1 MRLAKLR
8 TSLTRGLEL
17 TTNKMGESTINGDM
31 PSSKFISVCY
41 SWSRPISVL
50 TTPQHVTSYP
60 VVADSIET
68 VKKNPYGAKGID
80 LTNSAYSSF
89 VKPTFPYLQTPYE
102 YTKPYIAK
110 ADSIG
115 DSVLGKVDER
125 IPILKSET
133 KEIKSTIFDF
143 AHWPFV
149 QASKSKDYVLNTY
162 SEEYK
167 KCGGDGYVA
176 GTKALITSQLVI
188 TSDVLHWF
196 SSFVNGKKEQAKP
209 YLSEKLDSAKSLLN
223 QKTEEAS
230 NAAEDA
236 KNVASKKGNEA
247 ANKVNEKAS

>member
-1 MRLAKLR
+1 
-8 TSLTRGLEL
+8 
-17 TTNKMGESTINGDM
+17 MGESTINGDM
-31 PSSKFISVCY
+31 PQSKF
-41 SWSRPISVL
+41 L
-50 TTPQHVTSYP
+50 QHVTSYP

-68 VKKNPYGAKGID
+68 VKSNPYGAKGID
-80 LTNSAYSSF
+80 LTNAAYASF

-110 ADSIG
+110 ADSLG

-133 KEIKSTIFDF
+133 KDIKSNIFDF

-188 TSDVLHWF
+188 TSDVLSWI
-196 SSFVNGKKEQAKP
+196 SAFVNGKKEEAKP
-209 YLSEKLDSAKSLLN
+209 YLSEKIDQAKSSLS
-223 QKTEEAS
+223 KTKEDAMS
-230 NAAEDA
+230 KAEDTKKA
-236 KNVASKKGNEA
+236 GSKKANEA
-247 ANKVNEKAS
+247 KSKAEETKDETKSKADEKTS